1 MEGLKI
7 YLNSILTTCGS
18 KYFAL
23 EQVVTEIIVD
33 VYGQERELLVGTSMT

>member
-7 YLNSILTTCGS
+7 YLNSILPACGS

-33 VYGQERELLVGTSMT
+33 GYGRERELLVGTLMT